1 MAQAITMKQRW
12 KFLMARAIS
21 RTERWEFLMAQA
33 IARGKRFLAPRI
45 FSHKAETGV

>member
-1 MAQAITMKQRW
+1 MAWAISRSERW
-12 KFLMARAIS
+12 EFLMARAIS
-21 RTERWEFLMAQA
+21 RSERWEFLMARA